1 MFRFKKH
8 WLSAGMLILAIALE
22 SSGVFSGESTKIRT
36 QPLETHPILKVKEWQ
51 VHDGDLSVKKVF
63 SRSNRGWKN
72 ETLNHA
78 WWGKGHVKWF
88 RQTVKM
94 PENFAGKDIILKLYS
109 DPVGAIYVN
118 GKKAGVSA
126 RGSGRLVLVRNARA
140 GQKFKLAVRIACSGY
155 NARFYQ
161 ADVVAFPPG
170 YGNLLEKLLRVEA
183 LRPGNGMEITGFKW
197 KFMGPPEAFR
207 VDFDDSAWDSV
218 RSHDRWEGEYKYAWY
233 RTTVR
238 LPAKIGDFP
247 VTGQKVFLI
256 ANGNDEEDIY
266 VNGKLMKPRTLDSD
280 QALLTP
286 SGKPGEVFHVAV
298 KVTNGRGSGGLRYMR
313 LITEAE
319 QKLQGVFEKLAF
331 RVKHLDWY
339 FERDPQPKPKS
350 LKEATALLNQVLK
363 SDQSFAEKM
372 AVLEAGLTPLENQL
386 AQRPT
391 LLLQPY
397 LQDLQKDG
405 VTVLWE
411 TVYPSKGKVQF
422 GQKGRL
428 NEEVFEQ
435 GPPVTLHA
443 VTLVGLTPNSDYSY
457 RVVSGDVASPVWTV
471 HTKNPEATSL
481 KFVVY
486 GDNRSF
492 PRVHENLVRLVA
504 QEKPT
509 LVFNVGDVVSSGHVL
524 SQWVDEYFYPLRF
537 FSGFVPSYISIGNHE
552 YGGYWDIRRVPPF
565 ERYVRHPLTT
575 TGSTEYWYSFD
586 YGNAHFIVL
595 DPNKSDG
602 PLGNRIPPGS
612 QQYEWFKNDVEKAK
626 KSAEWI
632 FVFFH
637 EPPYSEC
644 WSGGYYDG
652 EPHLRQEIVPL
663 IEANRVA
670 IVFSGHTH
678 DYERGKPH
686 PPYDPKTGTGNN
698 AAYIITGGGGSNLDN
713 HKYHEW
719 EQMDLPRVKADPN
732 SNETDAGKY
741 YVYHYCVVEINGK
754 HLSFKAIKMNGDG
767 TRAGVLDS
775 FELTH

>member
-1 MFRFKKH
+1 MKKMKA
-8 WLSAGMLILAIALE
+8 WWVFGVGLLVLAGISVPAILSA
-22 SSGVFSGESTKIRT
+22 STHSFHT
-36 QPLETHPILKVKEWQ
+36 QPLETHPTVKVKTWQ
-51 VHDGDLSVKKVF
+51 VHDGDLPVKKVF
-63 SRSNRGWKN
+63 SKSSRGWET
-72 ETLNHA
+72 ETLNHE
-78 WWGKGHVKWF
+78 WWGKGNVKWF
-88 RQTVKM
+88 RQTATLPK
-94 PENFAGKDIILKLYS
+94 NFAGKDVILKLYS
-109 DPVGAIYVN
+109 DPVGDIYVN
-118 GKKAGVSA
+118 GEKVGRSG
-126 RGSGRLVLVRNARA
+126 RDWGRLVLARNARA
-140 GQKFKLAVRIACSGY
+140 GQSFKLAVRIRCSGY

-161 ADVVAFPPG
+161 ADLVAFPPG
-170 YGNLLEKLLRVEA
+170 YGDFLEKLLQVEA
-183 LRPGNGMEITGFKW
+183 LRPGNGMEISRFKW
-197 KFMGPPEAFR
+197 KFMGPEEAFR
-207 VDFDDSAWDSV
+207 VDFNDSAWDSV
-218 RSHDRWEGEYKYAWY
+218 SSHDRWEGEYKYAWY
-233 RTTVR
+233 RTTFR
-238 LPAKIGDFP
+238 LPEQIGDFP
-247 VTGQKVFLI
+247 VTGKKVFII

-266 VNGKLMKPRTLDSD
+266 VNGQLTKPKSVDSD
-280 QALLTP
+280 QGLLTA
-286 SGKPGEVFHVAV
+286 SGKPGAVYHVAI
-298 KVTNGRGSGGLRYMR
+298 KVTNGRGSGGLRYLR

-319 QKLQGVFEKLAF
+319 QKLRGAFDKLSF
-331 RVKHLDWY
+331 RVRHLDWY
-339 FERDPQPKPKS
+339 FEREPQPDPES
-350 LKEATALLNQVLK
+350 LKQATALLNRVLNSK
-363 SDQSFAEKM
+363 NSFSEKM
-372 AVLEAGLTPLENQL
+372 ALLEAGLTPLENEP
-386 AQRPT
+386 AKRPT

-397 LQDLQKDG
+397 LQNLQEDG
-405 VTVLWE
+405 VTVMWE
-411 TVYPSKGKVQF
+411 TVYPSTGKVQF
-422 GQKGRL
+422 GQKGNL
-428 NEEVFEQ
+428 NREEIEQ
-435 GPPVTLHA
+435 GPPVTLHE
-443 VTLVGLTPNSDYSY
+443 VILVGLKPNSDYTY
-457 RVVSGDVASPVWTV
+457 RVVSGTVASPTWTF
-471 HTKNPEATSL
+471 HTKNPQATSL

-504 QEKPT
+504 EEKPA

-565 ERYVRHPLTT
+565 ERYVRNPLTT

-612 QQYEWFKNDVEKAK
+612 QQYEWFKNDLAKAK
-626 KSAEWI
+626 KSSEWI

-663 IEANRVA
+663 IEANNVA

-678 DYERGKPH
+678 DYERGVPH
-686 PPYDPKTGTGNN
+686 RPYDPKTGSGNN
-698 AAYIITGGGGSNLDN
+698 AAYVITGGGGSNPDN

-732 SNETDAGKY
+732 SNKTDAGKY

-767 TRAGVLDS
+767 TSAGVLDS
-775 FELTH
+775 FELNH